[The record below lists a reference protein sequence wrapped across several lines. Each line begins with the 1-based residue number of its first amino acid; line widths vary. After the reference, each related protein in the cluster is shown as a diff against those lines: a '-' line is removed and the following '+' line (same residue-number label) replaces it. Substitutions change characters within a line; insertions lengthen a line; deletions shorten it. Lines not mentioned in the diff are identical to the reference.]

1 MIKGVIQFQADAKG
15 GFDTIIDRQWMYI
28 LSGASSVV
36 VIDLE
41 KSGGTPIQ
49 QFSIAYEGPAGNWE
63 GMAVYPAHD

>member
-1 MIKGVIQFQADAKG
+1 MIQFQADARG
-15 GFDTIIDRQWMYI
+15 GFDTIIERQWMYI

-49 QFSIAYEGPAGNWE
+49 QFSIAHEGPAGNWE